1 MATIYIRDLA
11 LRGIIGIQDWE
22 REKQQDLIINIT
34 VDYDATRAAETDDI
48 AHAVD
53 YKALKQKVIKLVES
67 SRFNLVEKLA
77 AEILRIAMEDV
88 RVTAASVT
96 IDKPHALRF
105 ARSVAVMMSSQRS

>member
-1 MATIYIRDLA
+1 MATIHVRDLA

-34 VDYDATRAAETDDI
+34 VDYDAAKAAETDDI
-48 AHAVD
+48 AQAVD
-53 YKALKQKVIKLVES
+53 YKALKQKVIKLVET

-77 AEILRIAMEDV
+77 NEILKIVLEDKK
-88 RVTAASVT
+88 VTSASVT

-105 ARSVAVMMSSQRS
+105 ARSVAVTMSAHR